1 MTNTTDSKN
10 DRFAGALGDKY
21 ALIQKGLPYYLD
33 MQKAIAVEVH
43 NGLRALTGNPLTV
56 LDLGCG
62 TGITTLALGEEL
74 TNVKITGVD
83 KGPTMLKQYDA
94 LVRKHEAELQ
104 GKGVTITMIEKDALE
119 FLKGCEDA
127 TFDVVASG
135 FTLHNI
141 SKDLR
146 PQIAMEIGRV
156 LRPQGRFVNA
166 DKIARDDEKL
176 HQKDLMDQIAK
187 FVECYGNPAETAYG
201 LDWIE
206 HYIRDNQPDLRQTES
221 EVRDTLSK
229 AGFGKIQIIE
239 RHGMDALVIADRLA

>member
-1 MTNTTDSKN
+1 MTNITDPKD

-21 ALIQKGLPYYLD
+21 ALIQKGLPYYLG
-33 MQKAIAVEVH
+33 MQKAIAVAVQ
-43 NGLRALTGNPLTV
+43 NCLSALTVNPHTV

-62 TGITTLALGEEL
+62 TGITTLALGEAL
-74 TNVKITGVD
+74 SNVKITGVD

-94 LVRKHEAELQ
+94 LVRKHEVELQ
-104 GKGVTITMIEKDALE
+104 GKGVTVTTVEKDALE
-119 FLKGCEDA
+119 FLKNCEDS

-146 PQIAMEIGRV
+146 SQIVMEIGRV
-156 LRPQGRFVNA
+156 LSPQGRFVNA
-166 DKIARDDEKL
+166 DKVARDDERL

-201 LDWIE
+201 LEWIE
-206 HYIRDNQPDLRQTES
+206 HYIRDNQPDLKQTES
-221 EVRDTLSK
+221 EVRDTLYR
-229 AGFGKIQIIE
+229 AGFGKIQIKE
-239 RHGMDALVIADRLA
+239 RHGMDALIIADRLA